1 MELLWAHINFS
12 EIRRITYKKDTKDK
26 KGCVFMASILQNIG
40 MTLAKVAISA
50 FGAKNVA
57 KTAVNNPKTTAKI
70 VKKVIK
76 SQIKKK

>member
-1 MELLWAHINFS
+1 
-12 EIRRITYKKDTKDK
+12 
-26 KGCVFMASILQNIG
+26 MASILQNIG